1 MIITCPECATRYDVD
16 DERFSSTGR
25 SVRCTA
31 CGEAWFVPA
40 PEPIDVDPIEEL
52 TPAKRAPQRPDRGKP
67 KRGGPPTEG
76 HFEAPPGRNER
87 TRQVHEDRREDGG
100 NSFADDNFDDDEED
114 SLFDSPPMGKTGSV
128 KGVDADDGNV
138 EAEEDRGG
146 FHGFGFAAR
155 RFGRS
160 RGRDDD
166 VERGGS
172 GSRDDLD
179 DRAPPFIKHQSR
191 KERENRERHDHHDDR
206 EMRNAPEDVVDAD
219 WEDVDDSA
227 ATSQPEADRAPA
239 PEAAVDGG
247 GKTSGDRR
255 RGFGRRA
262 ADHLKSESTETANRR
277 EGGSEIARL
286 ADVSPFDPEEFDDEF
301 FTALQVTPKALA
313 RALKKT
319 RRRAE
324 SRRKNRLTP
333 FRAFGWTIWLAAV
346 AGAAYG
352 VVAYRD
358 EIVKMAPK
366 TADAYAII
374 GIEANPFGLTI
385 ENVEH
390 RLAMSTAGPTIE
402 ISGKLKNMGDAS
414 VAAPLLQAEALGPRG
429 KLLSRWTFSPEETE
443 VLEGATIDFITR
455 APAPDGVAEVALSF
469 APTKSPVS
477 EFLSGR
483 E

>member
-16 DERFSSTGR
+16 DERFSSAGR

-52 TPAKRAPQRPDRGKP
+52 TPAKRAPQGLDEVNP
-67 KRGGPPTEG
+67 KRGGRHPKG
-76 HFEAPPGRNER
+76 HFHATPSRKGRA
-87 TRQVHEDRREDGG
+87 RQSYEVRHEVGG
-100 NSFADDNFDDDEED
+100 DPFADDDFDEEEDD
-114 SLFDSPPMGKTGSV
+114 SLFGSPPMGKTELA
-128 KGVDADDGNV
+128 KCAEADEGNV
-138 EAEEDRGG
+138 EEEENRGG
-146 FHGFGFAAR
+146 FYGFGFAAR

-160 RGRDDD
+160 RGRNEDDD
-166 VERGGS
+166 GNSGRRDNVE
-172 GSRDDLD
+172 DQ
-179 DRAPPFIKHQSR
+179 APPFIKHQSR
-191 KERENRERHDHHDDR
+191 KERENRERHDQRDNR
-206 EMRNAPEDVVDAD
+206 ETQNAPEDIVDAD

-227 ATSQPEADRAPA
+227 ASPSQLDADNARA
-239 PEAAVDGG
+239 PEAQDEGG
-247 GKTSGDRR
+247 DQTGGDRR

-262 ADHLKSESTETANRR
+262 TDHHQAEKTRKTDRR
-277 EGGSEIARL
+277 EGVSEIARL

-301 FTALQVTPKALA
+301 FASLQVTPKALA

-333 FRAFGWTIWLAAV
+333 FRAIGWTIWLAAV
-346 AGAAYG
+346 AGAVYG

-358 EIVKMAPK
+358 EIVKFAPK

-374 GIEANPFGLTI
+374 GIEANPFGLAI

-402 ISGKLKNMGDAS
+402 ISGKLKNMSGES

-429 KLLSRWTFSPEETE
+429 ELLSRWTFSPNETE

-477 EFLSGR
+477 ELLSGR

>member
-16 DERFSSTGR
+16 DERFSSAGR

-40 PEPIDVDPIEEL
+40 PELIDVDPIEEL
-52 TPAKRAPQRPDRGKP
+52 TPAKRAPQSADAGKP
-67 KRGGPPTEG
+67 KRGGA
-76 HFEAPPGRNER
+76 HAKDNFAAASGR
-87 TRQVHEDRREDGG
+87 QDRARRSYAHRHDGG
-100 NSFADDNFDDDEED
+100 GDSFADDNFDDDEDD
-114 SLFDSPPMGKTGSV
+114 SLFGSPPLGKTKSE
-128 KGVDADDGNV
+128 KGEEADDENV
-138 EAEEDRGG
+138 ESEENRGG
-146 FHGFGFAAR
+146 FHAFGFAAR

-160 RGRDDD
+160 RGRDEDED
-166 VERGGS
+166 GDTAGCNEV
-172 GSRDDLD
+172 D
-179 DRAPPFIKHQSR
+179 DRAPPFFKHPSR
-191 KERENRERHDHHDDR
+191 KEREHRERQDHRDDR
-206 EMRNAPEDVVDAD
+206 GTLNAQEDIVDAD
-219 WEDVDDSA
+219 WEDVDHSA
-227 ATSQPEADRAPA
+227 AAQPPDTDPA
-239 PEAAVDGG
+239 PQVEGE
-247 GKTSGDRR
+247 GKSGGDRR

-262 ADHLKSESTETANRR
+262 TDHAKAESTVTEDPRSS
-277 EGGSEIARL
+277 GSEIARL
-286 ADVSPFDPEEFDDEF
+286 ADVSPFDPEEFDEEF
-301 FTALQVTPKALA
+301 FSSLKVTPKALA
-313 RALKKT
+313 RALKRT

-333 FRAFGWTIWLAAV
+333 FRLFGWTIWLAAV

-352 VVAYRD
+352 VVAFRD
-358 EIVKMAPK
+358 EIVKIAPK

-374 GIEANPFGLTI
+374 GIEANPFGLAI

-402 ISGKLKNMGDAS
+402 INGKLKNMGDEA

-429 KLLSRWTFSPEETE
+429 ELLSRWTFSPNDTE

-477 EFLSGR
+477 ELLSGR
-483 E
+483 D

>member
-16 DERFSSTGR
+16 DERFSTAGR

-52 TPAKRAPQRPDRGKP
+52 TPAKRAAHGPDEGNL
-67 KRGGPPTEG
+67 KRGGSHPKG
-76 HFEAPPGRNER
+76 HFDAAPGRKGGA
-87 TRQVHEDRREDGG
+87 RQSHKDRHESGGDPFAEDD
-100 NSFADDNFDDDEED
+100 FDEEEDD
-114 SLFDSPPMGKTGSV
+114 SLFGSPPKGKTESAQ
-128 KGVDADDGNV
+128 DAGAGDGNGD
-138 EAEEDRGG
+138 EEENRSG

-160 RGRDDD
+160 RGHDDD
-166 VERGGS
+166 KDGENRSHDNV
-172 GSRDDLD
+172 D

-191 KERENRERHDHHDDR
+191 KEREYRDQHDHRDNRERPDAR
-206 EMRNAPEDVVDAD
+206 EDIVDAD
-219 WEDVDDSA
+219 WEDIDEPD
-227 ATSQPEADRAPA
+227 ATLSQPDPANAPA
-239 PEAAVDGG
+239 PETKDEGG
-247 GKTSGDRR
+247 GETSGDRR

-262 ADHLKSESTETANRR
+262 TDPHQAEKPETTDRRASGTEVARR
-277 EGGSEIARL
+277 

-301 FTALQVTPKALA
+301 FTSLRVTPKALA

-324 SRRKNRLTP
+324 SRSKNRLTP
-333 FRAFGWTIWLAAV
+333 FRALGWMVWLVAV

-358 EIVKMAPK
+358 EIVKIAPK

-374 GIEANPFGLTI
+374 GIEANPFGLAI

-402 ISGKLKNMGDAS
+402 ISGKLKNMGDET

-429 KLLSRWTFSPEETE
+429 ELLSRWTFSPEETE

-477 EFLSGR
+477 ELLSGR